1 MKIDNQLTERIEAWL
16 AMPEHT
22 DDADIMEGA
31 LMLLAAQQEQA
42 VVPNRLYMS
51 STLREDSG
59 I

>member
-31 LMLLAAQQEQA
+31 LMLLQL
-42 VVPNRLYMS
+42 NRNRQLFQTV
-51 STLREDSG
+51 STCPQRFVKTVE
-59 I
+59 

>member
-31 LMLLAAQQEQA
+31 LKPSLHVLNA
-42 VVPNRLYMS
+42 S
-51 STLREDSG
+51 
-59 I
+59 